1 MSEEVE
7 RPQGQELAVRPQR
20 QLVADVIP
28 IFDSARF
35 EHYGRIAAVM
45 AQSTL
50 VPQTLRAGS
59 RDEAIANCIQVVE
72 FADRANFSPFAVA
85 QCASVVFGK
94 LMFEGK
100 LVDAML
106 QTKLG
111 IELNCYYKGAR
122 GQGDRRIYV
131 TDATLT
137 EEEYEALQPG
147 LYPFGIKIIDG
158 SVDEW
163 KTFEKGGAVN
173 AMWRGGPQTDDQ
185 LAYKGKRTWSRRY
198 KPAVMLG
205 VVADDEVEDFD
216 QRRLEAP
223 TPAPN
228 FVEAPKPPRKPRK
241 AETPAGSNEPGEG
254 DKAPQASQ
262 EPAGGAEIVED
273 AQFEDIEEDRPTTGA
288 ADTAT
293 GGAQAADP
301 EPDTSASAGGA
312 SEASQEQMESSQ
324 QEPSQGTGDG
334 SVAPRDAAYILT
346 TDEPGEDG
354 KVPVYINGVES
365 ARAKPEAKACPDA
378 FDQHPGPA
386 VDAEEQ
392 EEEDADFDDADPVSD
407 AIKAI
412 RTAKTFEEGEEAMKA
427 LAAMPGFKE
436 NVADDR
442 KRGVRLAL
450 WTRYTE
456 PLESETPL
464 EPHMNFTLMRLF
476 LEFGAKSGQEIDVH
490 WPAFYRT
497 TYRSVNESNQRAIND
512 LMVKRKQEL
521 AEARS

>member
-1 MSEEVE
+1 MSEEHTDLASE
-7 RPQGQELAVRPQR
+7 RKAITVT
-20 QLVADVIP
+20 VAERYGMEADT
-28 IFDSARF
+28 F
-35 EHYGRIAAVM
+35 EVA
-45 AQSTL
+45 
-50 VPQTLRAGS
+50 LRNTVFLEGS
-59 RDEAIANCIQVVE
+59 RAEYAAFLVVCNEYKLNPLTKEIYAFKNKQTGKIVPVVSVDGWVTLCNTHPAFDGITFEDHHSADDGKLYSITATIYRKDRNHPTVITEYLSECIRDTAPWKMQHRMLRHKALQQCARYAFGFSGIYDQDEAERIEITDVTALDE
-72 FADRANFSPFAVA
+72 DGAAKFAD
-85 QCASVVFGK
+85 
-94 LMFEGK
+94 
-100 LVDAML
+100 
-106 QTKLG
+106 
-111 IELNCYYKGAR
+111 
-122 GQGDRRIYV
+122 
-131 TDATLT
+131 
-137 EEEYEALQPG
+137 
-147 LYPFGIKIIDG
+147 
-158 SVDEW
+158 
-163 KTFEKGGAVN
+163 
-173 AMWRGGPQTDDQ
+173 
-185 LAYKGKRTWSRRY
+185 
-198 KPAVMLG
+198 
-205 VVADDEVEDFD
+205 
-216 QRRLEAP
+216 
-223 TPAPN
+223 
-228 FVEAPKPPRKPRK
+228 APKPPRKPRK
-241 AETPAGSNEPGEG
+241 AETPVGSNEPGEG

-262 EPAGGAEIVED
+262 EPAGGADIVED
-273 AQFEDIEEDRPTTGA
+273 AQFEDIEEERPTTGA
-288 ADTAT
+288 ADTAMA
-293 GGAQAADP
+293 GAQTADF

-334 SVAPRDAAYILT
+334 SIAPRDAAYILT

-386 VDAEEQ
+386 VDTEEQ
-392 EEEDADFDDADPVSD
+392 EEDADFDDADPVSD